1 MESTAAFEEVETA
14 PVFTEERIN
23 VLRKTLVTSFQRLK
37 CGYELASEPNATE
50 EQRQHAN
57 SLKAEFQE
65 VLIAA
70 HEEYVRSGT
79 PTEIL
84 VHYAN
89 ILFQE
94 ISVYDKTVEVR
105 FPEFP
110 EALPE
115 EESSEGEGEEEDE
128 DEDEETGNELQ
139 GQNGAEGAGAQE
151 DLEETLVAKIRG
163 ARQITIPPLQQMVP
177 ITLVGT
183 CNVRV

>member
-37 CGYELASEPNATE
+37 CGYELASEPDATE

-79 PTEIL
+79 PTKIL

-105 FPEFP
+105 QNSQKLCQRRKAQKGKGKKRTRMRTRRPEMNSKSKTAP
-110 EALPE
+110 RAPGPKRT
-115 EESSEGEGEEEDE
+115 S
-128 DEDEETGNELQ
+128 
-139 GQNGAEGAGAQE
+139 
-151 DLEETLVAKIRG
+151 KK
-163 ARQITIPPLQQMVP
+163 P
-177 ITLVGT
+177 
-183 CNVRV
+183 